1 MPRRTEDQHVEAAPH
16 FDGEKEGI
24 INDPTASAGSM
35 MGMQVDTKGAFPQEG
50 DPESRIPQ
58 EDPKMKEF
66 AKIMDGK
73 RITNQAELE
82 RR

>member
-1 MPRRTEDQHVEAAPH
+1 MPRRTENQHVEATPH

-24 INDPTASAGSM
+24 INDSTASAGSM
-35 MGMQVDTKGAFPQEG
+35 MGMQVDTRGAFSQEG
-50 DPESRIPQ
+50 DPQSRIPQ